1 VTDDENGGTKRGLGW
16 KPVAGMF
23 LLGVLTV
30 VIFVAFNR

>member
-1 VTDDENGGTKRGLGW
+1 MSDRENNAPKDGIGW

-30 VIFVAFNR
+30 VIFVALNR